1 MSYLSGYITKCAKT
15 HFIQSGSIQ
24 QPYTCGQAKIPYH
37 HKDHNYLVEAEVIDH
52 NVLKIL
58 GLLICIESSTTHR
71 HCWQQSCNFVW
82 TVLWCVWGLGLCHRC
97 AELILT
103 NTCNSPTSSCAH
115 YILSKDTGRI
125 GTNGKLR
132 CDKEGHR
139 AHRLG
144 EQHDDNY
151 QT

>member
-58 GLLICIESSTTHR
+58 GLLTCIEMNLVQHID
-71 HCWQQSCNFVW
+71 
-82 TVLWCVWGLGLCHRC
+82 TVGNNHVTLFEQYCDVFEGLGCV
-97 AELILT
+97 T
-103 NTCNSPTSSCAH
+103 DVQN
-115 YILSKDTGRI
+115 
-125 GTNGKLR
+125 
-132 CDKEGHR
+132 
-139 AHRLG
+139 
-144 EQHDDNY
+144 
-151 QT
+151 